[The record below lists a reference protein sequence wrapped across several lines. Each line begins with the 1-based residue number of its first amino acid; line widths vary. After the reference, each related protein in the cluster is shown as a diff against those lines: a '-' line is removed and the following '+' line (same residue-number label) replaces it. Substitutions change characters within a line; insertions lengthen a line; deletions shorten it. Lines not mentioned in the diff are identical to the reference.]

1 MIYYLGC
8 YKTGKIEDLLPS
20 GSINAGSFKMSYL
33 IRTVKELGQE
43 ITVLS
48 TYDSRKPGLRP
59 YRKARVD
66 DLETDLFFP
75 AFSLPGA
82 GARLGR
88 MVKSLMDLV
97 CLLLFVKPGATLMV
111 YHHPAF
117 ARFLPLVKHL
127 KRVRVI
133 LEVEEM
139 YHVLEGSRKTFAKE
153 RKLLDLA
160 DSYLV
165 SNDLIYPE
173 YLRTDRDCAVVY
185 GNYTIPEHPP
195 VGKHDG
201 INILYSGS
209 IDRVRGAFLAVEI
222 ARFLPEGYCLHLS
235 GAGQPQDVAE
245 LERLISGINAGKP
258 RPTVIYHGQLDDA
271 GLDRL
276 AFSCDIGLNLQ
287 DAQNPF
293 HAVSFPSKIPFYLA
307 RGLSVF
313 STRLSSVMASKLSP
327 CVTYVD
333 MDPQS
338 IAEEILVFRPEV
350 PEANRK
356 RIAELDREFSEELS
370 RLLGIARET

>member
-195 VGKHDG
+195 WEGMT
-201 INILYSGS
+201 GS
-209 IDRVRGAFLAVEI
+209 IFCTPAPLTGCGG
-222 ARFLPEGYCLHLS
+222 RFW
-235 GAGQPQDVAE
+235 
-245 LERLISGINAGKP
+245 RL
-258 RPTVIYHGQLDDA
+258 
-271 GLDRL
+271 
-276 AFSCDIGLNLQ
+276 
-287 DAQNPF
+287 
-293 HAVSFPSKIPFYLA
+293 
-307 RGLSVF
+307 
-313 STRLSSVMASKLSP
+313 KLSDS
-327 CVTYVD
+327 CRRA
-333 MDPQS
+333 
-338 IAEEILVFRPEV
+338 IACTCPAPGSPRMWR
-350 PEANRK
+350 NWR
-356 RIAELDREFSEELS
+356 
-370 RLLGIARET
+370 G